1 MGYEY
6 DVLIIGGGV
15 IGCSIASELSRYELN
30 VTMLEKESDVC
41 GGASKANSGVIH
53 SGIYSQPGSLKAKLC
68 VKGNELFKAFCE
80 ELGVEFQRTGK
91 LVVARNEKEIEELE
105 KLKDTGDK
113 NGVYGLEFVNKNELK
128 QLEPNIEVK
137 KALIVPSAGIVSPYE
152 LTIALAE
159 NAWENNVKI
168 NLNSKVLQIS
178 KKKNSFEVKTAHN
191 TFYTK
196 WVINCAG
203 LYCDEIAGMVG
214 IKKYKVY
221 PCRGEYLILD
231 KNFKHLINHLIYPPP
246 QNGSG
251 GLGIHLTP
259 TFEGN
264 ILIGPSAEYIEDKE
278 DTRTTK
284 AGMDRLLS
292 DAASILKNLPKDAYI
307 QSYAGIRCKLVPK
320 DSKMPEDFIIE
331 EDEKIKG
338 FINLMGIESPGLSAA
353 PTIAKMVVDIIQKT
367 EPLSL
372 KKDFKV
378 RRARKRFDKMSWKEK
393 AKLIEK
399 NPKHGHVIC
408 RCEKVTKQEIIDA
421 LDNPLEVRTLSGIK
435 YRSRATMGR
444 CQGGFCKSRIIKIME
459 ELYNPNTEDI
469 TLRGKRSSLF
479 MGNTKDLRKH
489 DKKES

>member
-1 MGYEY
+1 MDYGH

-15 IGCSIASELSRYELN
+15 IGCSLARELSKYELN
-30 VTMLEKESDVC
+30 VALLEKESDVC

-68 VKGNELFKAFCE
+68 VKGNELFKEFCK

-91 LVVARNEKEIEELE
+91 LVIARNENEIEGLE
-105 KLKDTGDK
+105 KLKNAGEN
-113 NGVYGLEFVNKNELK
+113 NGVYGLKFVDKNELE
-128 QLEPNIEVK
+128 QLEPNIEAK

-159 NAWENNVKI
+159 NAWENKAKI
-168 NLNSKVLQIS
+168 YLNSEVLQIS
-178 KKKNSFEVKTAHN
+178 RKNSFEVKTASD

-203 LYCDEIAGMVG
+203 LYCDKIAGMVG

-231 KNFKHLINHLIYPPP
+231 KSLKHLINHLIYPPP
-246 QNGSG
+246 QIGSG

-259 TFEGN
+259 TLEGN
-264 ILIGPSAEYIEDKE
+264 ILIGPSAEYIEERE

-292 DAASILKNLPKDAYI
+292 DAASILKKLPKDAHI

-320 DSKMPEDFIIE
+320 NSKVTGDFVIE

-353 PTIAKMVVDIIQKT
+353 PAIAKMVVNIIQET

-372 KKDFKV
+372 KRDFKN
-378 RRARKRFDKMSWKEK
+378 RRERKRFDKMSWEEK
-393 AKLIEK
+393 AKLIK
-399 NPKHGHVIC
+399 KSPNQGHLIC

-421 LDNPLEVRTLSGIK
+421 LENPLEVRTLSGIK

-444 CQGGFCKSRIIKIME
+444 CQGGFCKPRIIKIME
-459 ELYNPNTEDI
+459 ELYHPKVRDI
-469 TLRGKRSSLF
+469 TLRGKDSFLF

-489 DKKES
+489 DKKEN